1 VSTLVITGTG
11 TDVGKTVVTAA
22 IATLAVRRGA
32 KVAVL
37 KAAQT
42 GLGPDEPGDAA
53 EVARL
58 AGPVT
63 TAELRRFPDP
73 LAPDTAARL
82 AGLPPVQPA
91 DVVAA
96 VTELDID
103 HDLVLVE
110 GAGGLA
116 VRFDAAGATL
126 ADVAAKLHAPTLV
139 VAGAE
144 LGTLNVTAL
153 TCEALERR
161 ELACAGV
168 VIGSWP
174 AQPDL
179 AARCNAADLPVTA
192 AAPLLG
198 ALPQGAAGLDA
209 AEFAEVSRLS
219 LAPPLGGD
227 FDAVEFVSSVSVA
240 RADAPG

>member
-1 VSTLVITGTG
+1 MSTLVITGTG
-11 TDVGKTVVTAA
+11 TEVGKTVVTAA
-22 IATLAVRRGA
+22 IAALAVRRGA

-42 GLGPDEPGDAA
+42 GLAPDEPGDAA

-63 TAELRRFPDP
+63 TGEVRRFPDP

-96 VTELDID
+96 VAELDLD

-116 VRFDAAGATL
+116 VRFDSAGATL

-153 TCEALERR
+153 TCEALEAR
-161 ELACAGV
+161 ELDCAGI
-168 VIGSWP
+168 VIGCWP
-174 AQPDL
+174 SEPDL

-198 ALPQGAAGLDA
+198 ALPAGASGLNA
-209 AEFAEVSRLS
+209 REFAEVSRLS
-219 LAPPLGGD
+219 LAPSLGGE
-227 FDAVEFVSSVSVA
+227 FDATEFVSSVSA
-240 RADAPG
+240 IPADAPG

>member
-1 VSTLVITGTG
+1 MGTLIVTGTG
-11 TDVGKTVVTAA
+11 TAVGKTVVTAG
-22 IATLAVRRGA
+22 IAALAVRRGSR
-32 KVAVL
+32 VAVL

-42 GLGPDEPGDAA
+42 GLTRGEPGDAD

-63 TAELRRFPDP
+63 TREVRRFPDP

-82 AGLPPVQPA
+82 AGLPPVRPA
-91 DVVAA
+91 EVVAA
-96 VTELDID
+96 VSELDID

-126 ADVAAKLHAPTLV
+126 ADVAARLSAPTLV
-139 VAGAE
+139 VAGPE
-144 LGTLNVTAL
+144 LGTLNATAL

-161 ELACAGV
+161 DLACAGV
-168 VIGSWP
+168 VIGCWP
-174 AQPDL
+174 EEPDL
-179 AARCNAADLPVTA
+179 AARCNASDLPVSA

-198 ALPQGAAGLDA
+198 AMPRGAAQQSPAD
-209 AEFAEVSRLS
+209 FAEISRAS
-219 LAPPLGGD
+219 LAAPLGGGFVAED
-227 FDAVEFVSSVSVA
+227 FMSAFAVA
-240 RADAPG
+240 PADAPG